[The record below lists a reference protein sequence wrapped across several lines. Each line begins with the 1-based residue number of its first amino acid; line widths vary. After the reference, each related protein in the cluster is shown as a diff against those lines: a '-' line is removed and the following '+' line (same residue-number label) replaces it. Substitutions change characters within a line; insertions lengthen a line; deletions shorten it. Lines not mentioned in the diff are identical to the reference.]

1 MVTGSDFVP
10 TDDDIA
16 IVAVSQTPAYRLW
29 NDSEQMLIMRCVNDL
44 LGSTGMDRNDVQFTI
59 AGSCDYLS
67 GAPFA
72 FVSNIDG
79 VGAWPPVYESH
90 VEMDGAWAMY
100 EAYVRL
106 LQGDIDIAMAVGVGK
121 NSNSDPSTLFT
132 VEFDPYYL
140 TPLGTDTWSLA
151 ALQARALID
160 SGKATERDFAEV
172 VVRNRAN
179 AKSNPFAQVKG
190 DYSVDELLAADY
202 VRNPLRRHDLPP
214 TTDQAAAVILA
225 RGKRAYDL
233 CERPAWITG
242 IDHRIEAHLPTVRK
256 DITTSVSPR
265 LAAEAAGVGK
275 SPIDVAE
282 IHAPFSFQ
290 ELILRE
296 SLGLDASTEVNP
308 SGGALAAHSV
318 MTVGLIR
325 VGEAANQIIKNGKNR
340 TLAHT
345 TSGPCLQQNLV
356 CVLEGDQ

>member
-1 MVTGSDFVP
+1 
-10 TDDDIA
+10 
-16 IVAVSQTPAYRLW
+16 
-29 NDSEQMLIMRCVNDL
+29 
-44 LGSTGMDRNDVQFTI
+44 
-59 AGSCDYLS
+59 LS
-67 GAPFA
+67 GQGFS
-72 FVSNIDG
+72 FVQNTDAYGMVPAIN
-79 VGAWPPVYESH
+79 ESH

-140 TPLGTDTWSLA
+140 TPLGTDTWTLA

-172 VVRNRAN
+172 VARNRSN

-190 DYSVDELLAADY
+190 DFSIDELLAADY

-256 DITTSVSPR
+256 DITTSVSTR

-275 SPIDVAE
+275 GPIDVAE

>member
-1 MVTGSDFVP
+1 MAPSEN
-10 TDDDIA
+10 DIA
-16 IVAVSQTPAYRLW
+16 IVGFAQLPPERRTNLTESDLVLRSTREVIAQVGIDKSDIGFTVS
-29 NDSEQMLIMRCVNDL
+29 
-44 LGSTGMDRNDVQFTI
+44 
-59 AGSCDYLS
+59 GSCDYLS
-67 GAPFA
+67 GQGFS
-72 FVSNIDG
+72 FVQNTDAYGMVPAIN
-79 VGAWPPVYESH
+79 ESH

-160 SGKATERDFAEV
+160 AGKATERDFAEV
-172 VVRNRAN
+172 VARNRSN

-190 DYSVDELLAADY
+190 DYSIDELLSAEY

-242 IDHRIEAHLPTVRK
+242 IDHRIEAHLPTMRK
-256 DITTSVSPR
+256 DITTSVSTR
-265 LAAEAAGVGK
+265 LAAEAAGAGK
-275 SPIDVAE
+275 APIEVAE

-296 SLGLDASTEVNP
+296 SLGLGDSTEVNP

>member
-1 MVTGSDFVP
+1 MAP
-10 TDDDIA
+10 TENDIA
-16 IVAVSQTPAYRLW
+16 IVGFAQTMPDRRTNLTEADLVLHSIRKVMADVGIDKSQIGFTVS
-29 NDSEQMLIMRCVNDL
+29 
-44 LGSTGMDRNDVQFTI
+44 
-59 AGSCDYLS
+59 GSCDYLS
-67 GAPFA
+67 GQGFS
-72 FVSNIDG
+72 FVQNTDAYGMVPAIN
-79 VGAWPPVYESH
+79 ESH

-106 LQGDIDIAMAVGVGK
+106 LQGDIDIALAIGVGK
-121 NSNSDPSTLFT
+121 NSNSNPETLFT

-140 TPLGTDTWSLA
+140 TPLGADTWSLA
-151 ALQARALID
+151 ALQARALLD
-160 SGKATERDFAEV
+160 AGKATERDFAEV
-172 VVRNRAN
+172 VARNRAA
-179 AKSNPFAQVKG
+179 AKANPYAQVSG
-190 DYSVDELLAADY
+190 DSSVDELLSADY
-202 VRNPLRRHDLPP
+202 IRNPLRRHDLPP

-242 IDHRIEAHLPTVRK
+242 IDHRIEAHLPTMRP
-256 DITTSVSPR
+256 DITTSVSTR
-265 LAAEAAGVGK
+265 LAAEAAGAGK
-275 SPIDVAE
+275 GPIEVAE
-282 IHAPFSFQ
+282 LHAPFSFQ

-296 SLGLDASTEVNP
+296 ALGLDDSTEINP